1 MYGSNPV
8 PAALFDAA
16 MVQIGRLGGAGGA
29 VARDVDWGGEGGWR
43 AEQVVDIGG
52 GYGELLAEIM
62 SMNPRIKTGISF
74 DVDAVVERAKGVW
87 GEGGAY
93 AARYGGGVRERM

>member
-1 MYGSNPV
+1 MYGSNPA

-29 VARDVDWGGEGGWR
+29 VARDVDWGREGGWR

-52 GYGELLAEIM
+52 G
-62 SMNPRIKTGISF
+62 
-74 DVDAVVERAKGVW
+74 VW
-87 GEGGAY
+87 
-93 AARYGGGVRERM
+93 